1 MLLMM
6 HLCFVALFL
15 LLAVVFLQGKGSWL
29 IAGYNTAS
37 PEEKA
42 RIDEKKLCRY
52 MGRLMLAL
60 AGCWLLLAASE
71 VFYITALLWVG
82 IGLFLVVIV
91 GGLIFLNTGG
101 RIDR

>member
-15 LLAVVFLQGKGSWL
+15 LLA
-29 IAGYNTAS
+29 
-37 PEEKA
+37 
-42 RIDEKKLCRY
+42 
-52 MGRLMLAL
+52 
-60 AGCWLLLAASE
+60 ASE
-71 VFYITALLWVG
+71 VFHITALLWVG